1 MSSPETHPQQT
12 SPESAP
18 NLCKYSTDQLKT
30 IQKSVFPDGKPDEV
44 RLFGI
49 VCTRTGLDPF
59 TKQIYAIKNRG
70 RVQFMT
76 GIDGLR
82 AIASRSPRYL
92 GQDGPYWCGADG
104 EWKDVWLEK
113 TPPAAA
119 KVIVLVTGPDGSVLR
134 VPAVAHWAEYGSNKN
149 VWGEKPS
156 LMIAK
161 CAESLG
167 LRKAFPNDISGL
179 YTQEEMASASPM
191 PQEPIPAETP
201 TAKNPQPEIDAIV
214 DQALSLPGPEPEPET
229 EQAPEAE
236 QEPPDQRITPTKA
249 DFLDLLKEKGVE
261 TEAAA
266 MLLIKTTAENRFGTA
281 DMRSLSDDQK
291 AALFQQIA
299 SKTADDLFP
308 EN

>member
-1 MSSPETHPQQT
+1 MSSPETLPQQT
-12 SPESAP
+12 PSASPQD
-18 NLCKYSTDQLKT
+18 LCQYTTPQLKT
-30 IQKSVFPDGKPDEV
+30 IQKSVFPDGTPDEV

-70 RVQFMT
+70 KVQFMT

-92 GQDGPYWCGADG
+92 GQDGPYWCGPDG
-104 EWKDVWLEK
+104 EWKDVWLDK
-113 TPPAAA
+113 GPPAAA

-134 VPAVAHWAEYGSNKN
+134 VPAVAHWSEYGSNRN

-179 YTQEEMASASPM
+179 YTQEEMASAKDEARSLP
-191 PQEPIPAETP
+191 PGPKP
-201 TAKNPQPEIDAIV
+201 TAKEPQPEVNQVVDAIL
-214 DQALSLPGPEPEPET
+214 DQPKPAPEPEPKDE
-229 EQAPEAE
+229 
-236 QEPPDQRITPTKA
+236 RVTPTRA
-249 DFLDLLKEKGVE
+249 DFLQLLKEKGVE
-261 TEAAA
+261 SQVAAL
-266 MLLIKTTAENRFGTA
+266 LLIQTTADNRFGSS
-281 DMRSLSDDQK
+281 DMRTLSDDQK
-291 AALFQQIA
+291 AALFQQLA
-299 SKTADDLFP
+299 AKTADDLFP
-308 EN
+308 ETEI

>member
-1 MSSPETHPQQT
+1 MSSHETHPQQT
-12 SPESAP
+12 SSESAP
-18 NLCKYSTDQLKT
+18 ALCKYSIDQLKT
-30 IQKSVFPDGKPDEV
+30 IQKSVFPDGNPDEV

-92 GQDGPYWCGADG
+92 GQDGPYWCGPDG
-104 EWKDVWLEK
+104 EWKDVWLESS
-113 TPPAAA
+113 PPAAA
-119 KVIVLVTGPDGSVLR
+119 KVVVLVTGPDGSVLR
-134 VPAVAHWAEYGSNKN
+134 VPAVAHWSEYGSNRN

-179 YTQEEMASASPM
+179 YTQEEMASAT
-191 PQEPIPAETP
+191 PQPEPVAAETP

-214 DQALSLPGPEPEPET
+214 EQALSLPKPEPEPEPET
-229 EQAPEAE
+229 
-236 QEPPDQRITPTKA
+236 PDTRVTPTKQ
-249 DFLDLLKEKGVE
+249 DFLQLLREKGVE

-266 MLLIKTTAENRFGTA
+266 MLLIKTTAENRFGSS
-281 DMRSLSDDQK
+281 DMRTLSDDQK

-308 EN
+308 AH